1 MRLEQ
6 GDYTE
11 PDERGQAMSLTAAA
25 LRLLAAKGLTFDEIV
40 AVAEANSEGPAKSS
54 AATRQARY
62 RARKQ
67 SERVTRDVTRDATQ
81 TVTDDVTNRNNV
93 TPLARVEDKPL
104 ILVPTCNPISSFSDD
119 DWPKDEPHGFAK
131 RLAMMAGPG
140 LGDPAKEPGLTTTSP
155 EIIRWRQMG
164 CSWSLDVV
172 PTIQARTLKARDR
185 PITGWNLLTR
195 DVLAAKSRRERPVD
209 IPAAGGGSQFMSA
222 GQQAA
227 AMRQAGVENLLR
239 KLGSE

>member
-1 MRLEQ
+1 
-6 GDYTE
+6 
-11 PDERGQAMSLTAAA
+11 MSLTAAA
-25 LRLLAAKGLTFDEIV
+25 MRLLAASGMTFDQIV
-40 AVAEANSEGPAKSS
+40 AVAEANETAQPPALSARS
-54 AATRQARY
+54 AANARYY
-62 RARKQ
+62 RARKGLKPTESDTETGPLKATESHTETPEKVLIQ
-67 SERVTRDVTRDATQ
+67 SPPR
-81 TVTDDVTNRNNV
+81 
-93 TPLARVEDKPL
+93 ARVEDKPL
-104 ILVPTCNPISSFSDD
+104 RLVPTCNPISSFSDD

-195 DVLAAKSRRERPVD
+195 DVLAAKTRREKPVD
-209 IPAAGGGSQFMSA
+209 IPTISSGGQFMSS

-227 AMRQAGVENLLR
+227 AMRREGVENLLR
-239 KLGSE
+239 KLESE

>member
-1 MRLEQ
+1 MRASAILRELIAAGLSGDALVSAIERIEDASDGPETALEKRRAYDRERKRKKTNSTGIPPETAESHERQ
-6 GDYTE
+6 SGGCSTGIPPE
-11 PDERGQAMSLTAAA
+11 FHRKDEFPR
-25 LRLLAAKGLTFDEIV
+25 
-40 AVAEANSEGPAKSS
+40 
-54 AATRQARY
+54 
-62 RARKQ
+62 
-67 SERVTRDVTRDATQ
+67 
-81 TVTDDVTNRNNV
+81 
-93 TPLARVEDKPL
+93 ARVEDKPL

-195 DVLAAKSRRERPVD
+195 DVLAAKTRREKPVD
-209 IPAAGGGSQFMSA
+209 IPTISSGGQFMSS

-227 AMRQAGVENLLR
+227 AMRREGVENLLR
-239 KLGSE
+239 KLESE

>member
-1 MRLEQ
+1 MKASAILRELIAAGLSGDALVLAIERIEDASDGPETALEKRRAYDRERKRKKTNSTGIPPETAESNDSEN
-6 GDYTE
+6 GDHSTGIPPE
-11 PDERGQAMSLTAAA
+11 FHR
-25 LRLLAAKGLTFDEIV
+25 KGH
-40 AVAEANSEGPAKSS
+40 APH
-54 AATRQARY
+54 
-62 RARKQ
+62 
-67 SERVTRDVTRDATQ
+67 
-81 TVTDDVTNRNNV
+81 
-93 TPLARVEDKPL
+93 ARVEDKPL
-104 ILVPTCNPISSFSDD
+104 RLVPTCNPISSFCDD

-131 RLAMMAGPG
+131 RLAMLAGPG

-195 DVLAAKSRRERPVD
+195 DVRAAKARREKPVD
-209 IPAAGGGSQFMSA
+209 IPTISSGGQFMSS

-227 AMRQAGVENLLR
+227 AMRREGVENLLR
-239 KLGSE
+239 KLESE